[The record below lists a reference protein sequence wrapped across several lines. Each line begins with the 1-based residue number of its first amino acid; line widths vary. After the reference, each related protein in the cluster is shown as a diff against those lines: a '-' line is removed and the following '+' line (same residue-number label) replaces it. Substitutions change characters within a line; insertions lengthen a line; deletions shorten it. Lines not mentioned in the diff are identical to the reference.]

1 MKMMLSFAFDRHDD
15 LRVGCC
21 CCRPRF
27 CPCCCV
33 WLEEKLHPRS
43 SHHHHQLPWEQ
54 PSGSETPSPPP
65 NSNSQSRPSAP
76 NTSTDRYDTPHSP
89 SHPHNNSQTPR
100 SAPIPH
106 CSDTVTSFPAD
117 THLSPA
123 SQSPDSP
130 LPGLLISQPAS
141 AGSTPARPKG
151 SFHCRGILLSGGKLL
166 RGRRHRRRRC
176 VGK

>member
-1 MKMMLSFAFDRHDD
+1 MLSFAFDRHDD

-33 WLEEKLHPRS
+33 WLEEKLHPRCP
-43 SHHHHQLPWEQ
+43 HHQHRRLPWEQ
-54 PSGSETPSPPP
+54 LSGSETPSPPP
-65 NSNSQSRPSAP
+65 NSNFQSRPSAP

-89 SHPHNNSQTPR
+89 CPPHNNSQTPR
-100 SAPIPH
+100 SVPIPH
-106 CSDTVTSFPAD
+106 YSDTVTSFPAD
-117 THLSPA
+117 TPLSPA
-123 SQSPDSP
+123 AQFPDSP
-130 LPGLLISQPAS
+130 LPGLLISRPAS

-166 RGRRHRRRRC
+166 RGRRRRRRRC